1 MKLILGTIAAVALFA
16 TGALAAPPHSMSGA
30 YISRGANAPHTG
42 TSASQHKYRPAPT
55 QR

>member
-1 MKLILGTIAAVALFA
+1 MKLILGTIAAVALFT

-30 YISRGANAPHTG
+30 YISRGANAPHTS
-42 TSASQHKYRPAPT
+42 TSQHKYRPAPA